1 MTSQIMPT
9 YARLPVTFERGEGAW
24 LWSTDGHRYLD
35 AISGIAVC
43 NLGHAHPAVA
53 KALCDQASK
62 LVHTSNLYGV
72 GLQEQLAHELCELS
86 GLDNVFFCN
95 SGAEANEAALKL
107 ARKFGHSKGIESPR
121 VIVMENSFHG
131 RTLFTLSATGNAK
144 VQEGFEPLVD
154 SFVRVP
160 HGDAAAV
167 AAINHPDVVAILVE
181 PVQGEGG
188 VRIPPDDYLTALRE
202 ICDQRGWLLMLD
214 EVQCGMA
221 RTGRWFAFQHSAISP
236 DVMTLAKALGNG
248 VPIGAC
254 LARSKA
260 AQVLSAGKHGSTF
273 GGNPLACR
281 AALAVLETIRQQNLL
296 ARADELGSRLL
307 NGFRTALASNSH
319 VVEIRGKGMMIGIEL
334 DRTCTELTS
343 RALAEGLLINVT
355 ADRTIRLLPPLILS
369 DDEAQQLIDGVV
381 RIVDEFTAQ

>member
-53 KALCDQASK
+53 QALCDQASK

-72 GLQEQLAHELCELS
+72 GLQEQLAHQLCELS

-107 ARKFGHSKGIESPR
+107 ARKFGHSKGIENPR

-202 ICDQRGWLLMLD
+202 LCDQRGWLLMLD

>member
-53 KALCDQASK
+53 RALCDQASK

-72 GLQEQLAHELCELS
+72 GLQEQLAHQLCELS

-107 ARKFGHSKGIESPR
+107 ARKFGHSKGIENPR

-131 RTLFTLSATGNAK
+131 RTLFALSATGNAK

-160 HGDAAAV
+160 HGDAEAV
-167 AAINHPDVVAILVE
+167 ASIHDASVCAILVE

-188 VRIPPDDYLTALRE
+188 VRVPSDDYLPALRTL
-202 ICDQRGWLLMLD
+202 CDERGWLLMVD

-221 RTGRWFAFQHSAISP
+221 RTGAWFGFQHTGIRP

-254 LARSKA
+254 LARGSA
-260 AQVLSAGKHGSTF
+260 AQVLTAGKHGSTF

-281 AALAVLETIRQQNLL
+281 AALTVLDTLRQQNLV
-296 ARADELGSRLL
+296 ARAAELGRTILD
-307 NGFRTALASNSH
+307 GFRAALAGNPH
-319 VVEIRGKGMMIGIEL
+319 VVEIRGKGLMIGIEL
-334 DRTCTELTS
+334 DKTCTDLTS
-343 RALAEGLLINVT
+343 RALDQGLLINVT

-369 DDEAQQLIDGVV
+369 DDEAQHLIDGVV
-381 RIVDEFTAQ
+381 RLVNDFTAH